1 MIDPRFIMQTK
12 TTLQRACGLPAS
24 VRRSRGVLGRALA
37 ALCLATCAI
46 FAIPSAGHA
55 ALTGDTVIFDN
66 ISVGPWG
73 VPTVSGD
80 ELNFT
85 PTDFRAT
92 QPGGPGVDF
101 ASGIVELDIWA
112 MEGYQITGI
121 RLDEEGDSF
130 ILGNG
135 RTVVDGTVTAGT
147 AATALAFPVTGNEFV
162 GPGGF
167 GFDNP
172 LWAAEAA
179 IDLSASPVAH
189 LHVSLENEL
198 VAVAPGVLD
207 LADVNKALAML
218 QVSTGIVAVP
228 EPLSAGLVGSAALL
242 LWLRRRV
249 ATA

>member
-1 MIDPRFIMQTK
+1 MP
-12 TTLQRACGLPAS
+12 
-24 VRRSRGVLGRALA
+24 V
-37 ALCLATCAI
+37 
-46 FAIPSAGHA
+46 AGHA
-55 ALTGDTVIFDN
+55 ALMGDTVMFDN

-80 ELNFT
+80 ELTFT

-92 QPGGPGVDF
+92 QSGGPGIDF

-112 MEGYQITGI
+112 MSGHEITGI
-121 RLDEEGDSF
+121 HLDEEGDSLL
-130 ILGNG
+130 LGDG
-135 RTVVDGTVTAGT
+135 RTVVDGTVTAGPT
-147 AATALAFPVTGNEFV
+147 ATGLAFPVTGNEFV

-218 QVSTGIVAVP
+218 QVTTVAVP
-228 EPLSAGLVGSAALL
+228 EPLSAGLVGSVSLL
-242 LWLRRRV
+242 LWFRRRV